1 MIDFI
6 LSLPTPILVIGGLII
21 VGLCSKSME
30 QSALLTYVQYHETD
44 PAARMLKVQAIQDL
58 DKIENAF
65 VRSQVVNQIL
75 K

>member
-1 MIDFI
+1 MIEFI
-6 LSLPTPILVIGGLII
+6 LSLPTPVLVI
-21 VGLCSKSME
+21 VGLIFVGAFARGME
-30 QSALLTYVQYHETD
+30 QSALMTYVSFHEQD
-44 PAARMLKVQAIQDL
+44 AAARMLKVQAIQNL

>member
-6 LSLPTPILVIGGLII
+6 LSLPTWVLIVGGLAIL
-21 VGLCSKSME
+21 GACARGME
-30 QSALLTYVQYHETD
+30 QSALLAYVQHHETD

-58 DKIENAF
+58 DRIENAF
-65 VRSQVVNQIL
+65 VRSQVVNHIL

>member
-1 MIDFI
+1 MIDLI
-6 LSLPTPILVIGGLII
+6 LSLPTWVLVVGGLAIL
-21 VGLCSKSME
+21 GACARGME
-30 QSALLTYVQYHETD
+30 QSALLAYVQYHETD

-58 DKIENAF
+58 DRIENAF

>member
-6 LSLPTPILVIGGLII
+6 LSLPTWVLVVGGLAIL
-21 VGLCSKSME
+21 GTCARGME
-30 QSALLTYVQYHETD
+30 QTALLAYVQHHETD

-58 DKIENAF
+58 DRIENAF
-65 VRSQVVNQIL
+65 VRSQVVNHIL

>member
-6 LSLPTPILVIGGLII
+6 LSLPTWVLVAGGLAIL
-21 VGLCSKSME
+21 GACAKGME
-30 QSALLTYVQYHETD
+30 QTALMTYVQYHETD
-44 PAARMLKVQAIQDL
+44 PAARMLKVQAIQNL

-65 VRSQVVNQIL
+65 VRSQVVNHIL